1 MFRLDDNHIG
11 VAGVYCHAALRL
23 AEEMGQADDLLVE
36 LVEIVSLM
44 QRDEAFAD
52 FITSPLIDFE
62 ERAASLEKLFRGR
75 TSDILVDTLQV
86 MNKKGRLEILPTFA
100 ELYRRAHQDLRG
112 KVDVH
117 VTTAVPLKGNLRE
130 KLKRVL
136 AGHLGK
142 ESELTEVVDESL
154 IGGIIVRVGDM
165 KLDASVASRIDDLR
179 QIFHDRASHE
189 IHLSRAVIQE

>member
-1 MFRLDDNHIG
+1 MFRLDDKHIG
-11 VAGVYCHAALRL
+11 VANVYCHAALRL
-23 AEEMGQADDLLVE
+23 AEEAGQADELLGE
-36 LVEIVSLM
+36 LVEIATLM

-52 FITSPLIDFE
+52 FVTSPLVDPE
-62 ERAASLEKLFRGR
+62 ERAASLEKLFRGH

-86 MNKKGRLEILPTFA
+86 MNHKGRLAVLPTLV

-117 VTTAVPLKGNLRE
+117 VTTAVPLKLKLRE
-130 KLKRVL
+130 KLKRTL
-136 AGHLGK
+136 AERLGK
-142 ESELTEVVDESL
+142 QSELTEEVDESL
-154 IGGIIVRVGDM
+154 IGGIVVRVGDM
-165 KLDASVASRIDDLR
+165 KLDASVKRRIDDLR